1 MIPTVFPFQHG
12 SFIVI
17 NSFTVV
23 GWLIFSFLFWRS
35 LRRFA
40 VDEDRV
46 FDLTFFAT
54 IVAFIFARMGYVVA
68 HPELFLGKSFLLI
81 AAIWVAPGFS
91 WLAGFIGGVAT
102 LVVLSRQYKVR
113 LGLVLDAL
121 AVSLPLPIIIGKA
134 GSLLTGMEA
143 GKIVAAPWLGNV
155 IRGVTS
161 FRHPVQL
168 YEMLALLCISMLC
181 LRMTTRSIKEK
192 WPYGL
197 VGLWFFFWY
206 AVTGFVLEFA
216 KDSRVYWGSL
226 TANQWMLIGIFA
238 ECVGVLY
245 VRGGGRERVRPIFYK
260 VLKFFEEKGKKIHE
274 SIPSRHTH

>member
-1 MIPTVFPFQHG
+1 MIPTVFPLQHG
-12 SFIVI
+12 SFII
-17 NSFTVV
+17 NNSFIVV
-23 GWLIFSFLFWRS
+23 GWLVFSFLFWRS

-54 IVAFIFARMGYVVA
+54 IVAIIFARMGYVIA
-68 HPELFLGKSFLLI
+68 HAELFLGKSPLLI

-91 WLAGFIGGVAT
+91 WLSGFIGGVAT
-102 LVVLSRQYKVR
+102 LVMLSRQYKVR

-121 AVSLPLPIIIGKA
+121 AVSFPLPIIIGKA
-134 GSLLTGMEA
+134 GSLLTGIES
-143 GKIVAAPWLGNV
+143 GKLVSAPWVGSIIN
-155 IRGVTS
+155 GVQA

-168 YEMLALLCISMLC
+168 YEMLTLLLISMLC
-181 LRMTTRSIKEK
+181 LRLTTKSNKEK

-206 AVTGFVLEFA
+206 AITGFMLEFA

-260 VLKFFEEKGKKIHE
+260 IVKFFEEKGKKIHE
-274 SIPSRHTH
+274 SISARHTH